1 MKNRNLIVIFIT
13 IIIGIVL
20 VLYQR
25 FFIIEPKLL
34 TILPETSKNTI
45 SSVIVPHF
53 DYFKDKRSELFK
65 QVVKKSNPK
74 TIVLV
79 SVNHFNTGSS
89 NIITTDR
96 EWDVSSGKISPN
108 KSLITSLVDSKIAE
122 SDETAFV
129 TEHGI
134 KNILSDIKENFP
146 KAALLPIIIKDQ
158 TSKEEIKN
166 LSDFISN
173 NCVDCLLVSS
183 VDFSHY
189 CPRAIAKVHD
199 NFSIQALEN
208 LNQDNIWNAETD
220 SPQTLYLAMNMAKSK
235 GDNFHLFYNANS
247 GDLTKNDDVE
257 VTSVVMGYYS
267 SQKSNTSY
275 EASTSFVIAGD
286 AMFDRDVWNFY
297 NKKGLKTIFDNFGTR
312 PFRGTDLS
320 LLNLEGPISSS
331 EITETRS
338 REIMSFNFSP
348 LIPSVLNYINVNT
361 VSLANNHTNNA
372 RDSGFQ
378 NTKGVLEKANINYFG
393 QPVGLNDDS
402 ISRIEGPI
410 PISIIGIMA
419 LSNFD
424 EQLLESKIKEEK
436 NSNRFVII
444 YPHWGEEYKAKHV
457 ASQTNFASSWIKAG
471 ADLIIGSHP
480 HVVEDFDLINNKP
493 VVYSLGNFVFD
504 QYFSQETQEGLVIAG
519 EITNEKIRLSFLPT
533 EQKNIQ
539 MSFMTGEKKTEKI
552 GQIFDI
558 NNGIG
563 FKKLSSDTIEITR

>member
-436 NSNRFVII
+436 TLNRFVII
-444 YPHWGEEYKAKHV
+444 YPHWGEEYKEKHV
-457 ASQTNFASSWIKAG
+457 ASQKNFASSWIKAG
-471 ADLIIGSHP
+471 ADLIVGSHP
-480 HVVEDFDLINNKP
+480 HVVEDFELINNKP

-533 EQKNIQ
+533 KQKNIQ
-539 MSFMTGEKKTEKI
+539 MSFVTGEKKTEKI